1 MLQTAVFAAC
11 VDDGR
16 GPEILRGFQRLG
28 LSRCYRTGQ
37 SNVVG
42 WRLFVGVG

>member
-16 GPEILRGFQRLG
+16 EPECFAGIPETW
-28 LSRCYRTGQ
+28 S
-37 SNVVG
+37 VVLQD
-42 WRLFVGVG
+42 WTVE